1 MGMKESGM
9 TERVKRE
16 RATAFEMVD
25 MGPISFYLGLKVE
38 RDRLTETAN
47 LSRPSFVHQLLAK
60 FHLDKEKSSSTPMK
74 KAPLLPSNEKEATH
88 SERERYQQMIG
99 SLMFFMV

>member
-1 MGMKESGM
+1 MVMKGSGM

-25 MGPISFYLGLKVE
+25 MRPTSFYLGLKVE

-47 LSRPSFVHQLLAK
+47 LSRPSYV
-60 FHLDKEKSSSTPMK
+60 
-74 KAPLLPSNEKEATH
+74 
-88 SERERYQQMIG
+88 
-99 SLMFFMV
+99 